1 MKKLNIKEIGDNKTF
16 YKTVRPYLS
25 DKDNKSSKITLAEN
39 NIFIADE
46 KELQDQWTNI
56 LNITKNLNLKDPI
69 INRTDDSQFLT
80 KIMKIILV

>member
-16 YKTVRPYLS
+16 CKTVRPYLS
-25 DKDNKSSKITLAEN
+25 DKENKSSKTTLVEN
-39 NIFIADE
+39 NIVIADE

-56 LNITKNLNLKDPI
+56 LNITKNLNLKDAI
-69 INRTDDSQFLT
+69 INTIDDSQFLT